1 MLKER
6 NSLFSL
12 SFFFKNFWIEEEG
25 RARSIDRWP
34 EEMGGGDVSSGL
46 YHGIRALIT
55 TRPVFNP

>member
-25 RARSIDRWP
+25 RARSIDRWL
-34 EEMGGGDVSSGL
+34 EEMGGRRCIERVVSRNPCINNNPAGL
-46 YHGIRALIT
+46 
-55 TRPVFNP
+55 

>member
-34 EEMGGGDVSSGL
+34 EEMGGRRCIERVVSRNPCINNNPAGL
-46 YHGIRALIT
+46 
-55 TRPVFNP
+55 